1 MASLLRRTKK
11 HVNEDA
17 PEPEPVYNDRN
28 DDYDT
33 IGSRNFMKTVEK
45 KAFTASD
52 MKEAQKRILQKLEIL
67 KKEPLDTPPEIN
79 TFDDF
84 RKAKDSYLKK
94 FKERLIERI
103 EDCETKIEKHL
114 LEKEMNQKIVVSK
127 LRNGK
132 EKFEVYGLI
141 QR

>member
-1 MASLLRRTKK
+1 MK
-11 HVNEDA
+11 
-17 PEPEPVYNDRN
+17 

-33 IGSRNFMKTVEK
+33 VGSRNFMKTVEK
-45 KAFTASD
+45 KAFTATD
-52 MKEAQKRILQKLEIL
+52 MHEAHKRILKKLDIL
-67 KKEPLDTPPEIN
+67 KKEPLETPPEIN
-79 TFDDF
+79 SFDDF
-84 RKAKDSYLKK
+84 RKAKDNYIKI
-94 FKERLIERI
+94 FKERLNEKI

-114 LEKEMNQKIVVSK
+114 LEKEMSQKIVVSK